1 MDKKLIEEINLLA
14 KKKREQGLSQEE
26 TARQKQLYKEYL
38 TQFRAQF
45 DKQLDNI
52 DVKTP
57 DGKVTPL
64 KEFGK
69 EAKNKQSKR

>member
-14 KKKREQGLSQEE
+14 QKKREQGLNEQE
-26 TARQKQLYKEYL
+26 TQRQKQLYKEYL

-45 DKQLDNI
+45 NKQLDNI

-64 KEFGK
+64 KEFT
-69 EAKNKQSKR
+69 KNQKSNK

>member
-14 KKKREQGLSQEE
+14 KKKREQGLNEQE
-26 TARQKQLYKEYL
+26 TQRQKQLYKEYL

-45 DKQLDNI
+45 NKQLDNI

-64 KEFGK
+64 KEFT
-69 EAKNKQSKR
+69 KNQKSNK

>member
-14 KKKREQGLSQEE
+14 KKKREQGLNEQE
-26 TARQKQLYKEYL
+26 TQRQKELYKEYL

-64 KEFGK
+64 KEYTK
-69 EAKNKQSKR
+69 KVNKNKQ

>member
-14 KKKREQGLSQEE
+14 KKKREQGLTEQE
-26 TARQKQLYKEYL
+26 TKRQKELYKEYL

-57 DGKVTPL
+57 DGKVNPL
-64 KEFGK
+64 KDFAK
-69 EAKNKQSKR
+69 KNKQ

>member
-1 MDKKLIEEINLLA
+1 MEKKLIEEINYLA
-14 KKKREQGLSQEE
+14 RKKREEGLTPQEE
-26 TARQKQLYKEYL
+26 KRQKELYREYL
-38 TQFRAQF
+38 TAFRAQF

-64 KEFGK
+64 KEFPRN
-69 EAKNKQSKR
+69 NKK

>member
-14 KKKREQGLSQEE
+14 KKKREQGLNEQE
-26 TARQKQLYKEYL
+26 TQRQKQLYKEYL

-45 DKQLDNI
+45 NKQLDNI

-64 KEFGK
+64 KEFT
-69 EAKNKQSKR
+69 KNQKSDK

>member
-14 KKKREQGLSQEE
+14 KKKREQGLTEQE
-26 TARQKQLYKEYL
+26 TKRQKELYKEYL
-38 TQFRAQF
+38 KQFRAQF

-64 KEFGK
+64 KEFTK
-69 EAKNKQSKR
+69 KNKQ

>member
-14 KKKREQGLSQEE
+14 KKKKEQGLTEQE
-26 TARQKQLYKEYL
+26 TIRQKELYKEYL

-64 KEFGK
+64 KEFTK
-69 EAKNKQSKR
+69 KANQNKQ

>member
-14 KKKREQGLSQEE
+14 KKKREQGLNEQE
-26 TARQKQLYKEYL
+26 TQRQKQLYKEYL

-64 KEFGK
+64 KEYT
-69 EAKNKQSKR
+69 KNQKSDK

>member
-14 KKKREQGLSQEE
+14 KKKREQGLNEQE
-26 TARQKQLYKEYL
+26 TQRQKQLYKEYL

-45 DKQLDNI
+45 NKQLDNI
-52 DVKTP
+52 DVKTT

-64 KEFGK
+64 KELTK
-69 EAKNKQSKR
+69 SQKSNK

>member
-14 KKKREQGLSQEE
+14 KKKKEQGLTEQE
-26 TARQKQLYKEYL
+26 TIRQKELYKEYL

-64 KEFGK
+64 KEFTK
-69 EAKNKQSKR
+69 KAN